1 MNPSREIVPLVA
13 ADISSFCKT
22 LRQQLTT
29 ADVAPVPSHLVLLN
43 MLARSAGHRNYQA
56 LRAAPLTAPVA
67 LETEVT
73 VQKTIAFAAI
83 AIPRD
88 ESLSRAVKRAV
99 THFDTAGRL
108 MRWPTQFAVQQQALW
123 ALWVRLP
130 AKRDMNE
137 AEVNRYL
144 SRYNTFGDFAI
155 LRRELVN
162 AKFLWRTID
171 GRTYRKEA
179 RQADIESAAFLKTLL
194 TATTESA
201 PEYVDPKAQRRHA
214 R

>member
-1 MNPSREIVPLVA
+1 MNPSRELVPLVA

-22 LRQQLTT
+22 LRQQLAE
-29 ADVAPVPSHLVLLN
+29 ADVAPVPSHLALLN
-43 MLARSAGHRNYQA
+43 MLARSAGYRNYQA

-67 LETEVT
+67 STAEGT
-73 VQKTIAFAAI
+73 VQKAIAFAVI
-83 AIPRD
+83 AMPRD
-88 ESLSRAVKRAV
+88 ESLSRTAKRAV

-108 MRWPTQFAVQQQALW
+108 MRWPTQFSVQQQALW

-130 AKRDMNE
+130 AKRDMSE
-137 AEVNRYL
+137 ADVNRYL
-144 SRYNTFGDFAI
+144 TRYNTFGDFAT

-179 RQADIESAAFLKTLL
+179 RQPNTESAAFLKTLL
-194 TATTESA
+194 TAATESA
-201 PEYVDPKAQRRHA
+201 PDCVDSKTR
-214 R
+214 